1 MKYYYTY
8 IMASRGGTL
17 YTGVTNNIHTRV
29 LTHKQRIQPGFT
41 KKYNVTRLVYYE
53 ETRNINY
60 AIAREKELKGWRRS
74 KKISLIES
82 FNPKW
87 EDLAADWFS
96 DEELL
101 DDTT

>member
-1 MKYYYTY
+1 MKIYYTY
-8 IMASRGGTL
+8 IMASLRGTL
-17 YTGVTNNIHTRV
+17 YTGVTNNIQRRV
-29 LTHKQRIQPGFT
+29 LTHKQRIKPGFT
-41 KKYNVTRLVYYE
+41 QKYNVTRLVYYE

-60 AIAREKELKGWRRS
+60 AIAREKEIKGWRRN

-96 DEELL
+96 AEELL
-101 DDTT
+101 DDTP

>member
-17 YTGVTNNIHTRV
+17 YTGVTNNILTRV